1 MKKRIDFVTNSSSSS
16 FILGF
21 TNEKNIPE
29 EVKLG
34 LKGRNMYF
42 FDRIINDIKD
52 APSVSKEEVKSMI
65 DEANRRIVRDGI
77 ISRHL
82 GWKASYEDIIN
93 FMDTDEYIKERNQKL
108 DTINDYTEN
117 KIKNKTVFVEVTYDD
132 EFEEDDAILEHEVM
146 PNHPA
151 TVHTISHH

>member
-77 ISRHL
+77 IIYDDKVGSLRRFKDDVREVAQ
-82 GWKASYEDIIN
+82 GYECGVTLDK
-93 FMDTDEYIKERNQKL
+93 FTDIKEG
-108 DTINDYTEN
+108 D
-117 KIKNKTVFVEVTYDD
+117 VFETYAI
-132 EFEEDDAILEHEVM
+132 EEYRE
-146 PNHPA
+146 
-151 TVHTISHH
+151 